1 MVTPLGD
8 PHEPKKLVSI
18 TELLDQHRAQ
28 TETTPESPQSSAAY
42 HWETVTGDSVLDKFS
57 DIATWNDILVP
68 AGWAEAKVQDSDTL
82 QAWKRPGGT
91 YDISAKVPKKAPG
104 ALVVWSTDAGL
115 PAGAGQKLNKAKV
128 YAHSHYGGDLSAASK
143 ALVRGEAVGLPT
155 VVVAACKT
163 VLRDTFQGI
172 YPPPPDEMPADD
184 PYQDQPEPD
193 PAAVFAEDV
202 EKEARKMR
210 VRDAAQ
216 RKIRKENDRDYGT
229 LTRYH

>member
-1 MVTPLGD
+1 M
-8 PHEPKKLVSI
+8 
-18 TELLDQHRAQ
+18 
-28 TETTPESPQSSAAY
+28 
-42 HWETVTGDSVLDKFS
+42 
-57 DIATWNDILVP
+57 
-68 AGWAEAKVQDSDTL
+68 
-82 QAWKRPGGT
+82 
-91 YDISAKVPKKAPG
+91 PKKAPG

-128 YAHSHYGGDLSAASK
+128 YAHLHYGGDLSAASK

-172 YPPPPDEMPADD
+172 SPPPPDEMPADD

-216 RKIRKENDRDYGT
+216 RKIRKENDRDYGNLDPIPLADFLAVEDKPVSYRIDRLWPRHGRIVLAAQAKAGKTT
-229 LTRYH
+229 LIGNAMRSILDGAHS